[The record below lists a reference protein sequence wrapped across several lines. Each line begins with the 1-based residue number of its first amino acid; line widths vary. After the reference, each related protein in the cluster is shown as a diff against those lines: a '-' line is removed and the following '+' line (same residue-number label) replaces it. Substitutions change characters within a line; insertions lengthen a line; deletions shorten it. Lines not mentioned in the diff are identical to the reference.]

1 MKKTLT
7 IAVLFVMLVT
17 LVLTGVKAVTG
28 ATLADEIYKKLSSY
42 GMSNSDKVRIERYV
56 KDISEEK
63 ANVILSKVDAAVGI
77 MQQENVTDFRKLSAQ
92 SRSQVQALAQEA
104 ANTIGY
110 SLTFENGA
118 VEVYNNE
125 GKLVETVSMTNN
137 GSLAYTGNNSV
148 VLVASSI
155 AVIALATIVVAK
167 TKFAKVGA

>member
-7 IAVLFVMLVT
+7 IAVLFVILVT

-42 GMSNSDKVRIERYV
+42 GMSSSDKVRIERHV
-56 KDISEEK
+56 KDITEEK
-63 ANVILSKVDAAVGI
+63 ANVILSKVDEAVQV
-77 MQQENVTDFRKLSAQ
+77 MERDNVTDFRKLSSESKSEIQ
-92 SRSQVQALAQEA
+92 TLAQEA

-110 SLTFENGA
+110 SLTFENGS
-118 VEVYNNE
+118 VKVYDNE
-125 GKLVETVSMTNN
+125 GKLVETVSMANN
-137 GSLAYTGNNSV
+137 GSLAYTGNSSV
-148 VLVASSI
+148 ILVASSI